1 MSGSGRCPTRPLPR
15 RVRPAARRRHASTR
29 FLDSSSKPTRVTF
42 ARFGTTTTDIPTNM
56 RLAADGTECRQR
68 SIDWYRVGEQAG
80 ALGSLHRPLRTSRVF
95 PGGVL
100 LYWLVT
106 SPGYGV
112 AQMLR
117 RDWHEDVP
125 RQFPTTRKRTRVCSA
140 YHRSSVSRSLSNQ
153 QGFTMN
159 CPAQESHSNPGTTPT
174 VLVVEDEP
182 AIREVVADLLKD
194 EGYTVRQA
202 SDGLQ
207 AIDEMEVDDVDLV
220 LSDVRMPRLDGPSLA
235 RRLRGHGYAVPVV
248 LMSAVDVKVDL
259 PGVRF
264 LPKPFD
270 RDHLLHVIGSALG
283 AYR

>member
-1 MSGSGRCPTRPLPR
+1 MN
-15 RVRPAARRRHASTR
+15 RPAH
-29 FLDSSSKPTRVTF
+29 DSYPT
-42 ARFGTTTTDIPTNM
+42 
-56 RLAADGTECRQR
+56 
-68 SIDWYRVGEQAG
+68 
-80 ALGSLHRPLRTSRVF
+80 
-95 PGGVL
+95 
-100 LYWLVT
+100 
-106 SPGYGV
+106 
-112 AQMLR
+112 
-117 RDWHEDVP
+117 
-125 RQFPTTRKRTRVCSA
+125 
-140 YHRSSVSRSLSNQ
+140 
-153 QGFTMN
+153 
-159 CPAQESHSNPGTTPT
+159 QEATPT

-235 RRLRGHGYAVPVV
+235 RRLRGRGHAVPVV
-248 LMSAVDVKVDL
+248 LMSAVEVEVDL

-283 AYR
+283 AN